1 MNDPTDY
8 ENLFSKRRVRD
19 LNATGSLIPKKM
31 TTSES
36 LMSLFPFSDSI
47 PSPAEF
53 QAILDRTTPVVLDTE
68 ITATV
73 VPMEIEE
80 ENVAIE

>member
-19 LNATGSLIPKKM
+19 INATGSLIPKKM

-36 LMSLFPFSDSI
+36 LMSLFPFNDSI

-53 QAILDRTTPVVLDTE
+53 QAILDRTTPVILDTD
-68 ITATV
+68 INATV
-73 VPMEIEE
+73 TPMEIE